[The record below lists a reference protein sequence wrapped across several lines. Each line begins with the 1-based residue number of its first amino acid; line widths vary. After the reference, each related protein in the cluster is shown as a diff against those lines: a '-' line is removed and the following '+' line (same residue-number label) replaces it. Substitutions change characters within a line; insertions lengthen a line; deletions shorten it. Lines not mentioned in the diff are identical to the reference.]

1 MKLWENTV
9 LTEKGIALQ
18 NKMFDGQT
26 LKITGAKAGAGEV
39 PPVNLRQQTQITDE
53 RQEITLQPVRT
64 EDGKA
69 VIPVLLENTEV
80 KEGYEL
86 HQIGFYAEDPDEGE
100 ILYCI
105 AQTTE
110 GKKIPSAAESPGF
123 SITWNFCFQNSDT
136 APFEV
141 VLDSAGL
148 VGVEQYE
155 LHSKAIEQI
164 GKTVE
169 DLGSLTSKDIAG
181 LTAAINETK
190 NEISRLRE
198 ELNTKAAQSGLNNT
212 NIKMKDLVRSQ
223 ILQRSDISI
232 PAGGTPEY
240 QFAYDLP
247 SGYKVL
253 GLGGFACTTS
263 NLSVFNAYVDEANRR
278 VRCYIRNYTVSTNYN
293 NQTVKFYIYYIRNI

>member
-80 KEGYEL
+80 KESYEL

-148 VGVEQYE
+148 VGVEQYKKLSDAVNEVKNRMDE
-155 LHSKAIEQI
+155 LSAELNKKADSAVVSQGLAGKANQTDLNTLSSQVSNVKNMKIVTGNGPITVGPYGNADTWVNFPSTFSSPPIVIICNAYSSYSRGLAAVDITKTGFNARGSNMGSGTTTFYYSYVAI
-164 GKTVE
+164 GK
-169 DLGSLTSKDIAG
+169 
-181 LTAAINETK
+181 
-190 NEISRLRE
+190 
-198 ELNTKAAQSGLNNT
+198 
-212 NIKMKDLVRSQ
+212 
-223 ILQRSDISI
+223 
-232 PAGGTPEY
+232 
-240 QFAYDLP
+240 
-247 SGYKVL
+247 
-253 GLGGFACTTS
+253 
-263 NLSVFNAYVDEANRR
+263 
-278 VRCYIRNYTVSTNYN
+278 
-293 NQTVKFYIYYIRNI
+293 

>member
-39 PPVNLRQQTQITDE
+39 PPMNLRQQTQITDE

-69 VIPVLLENTEV
+69 VIPVLLENTEA
-80 KEGYEL
+80 KESYEL

-148 VGVEQYE
+148 VGVEQYKKLSDAVNEVKNRMDE
-155 LHSKAIEQI
+155 LSAELNKKADSAVVSQGLAGKANQTDLNTLSSQVSNVKNMKIVTGNGPITVGPYGNADTWVNFPSTFSSPPIVIICNAYSSYSRGLAAVDITKTGFNARGSNMGSGTTTFYYSYVAI
-164 GKTVE
+164 GK
-169 DLGSLTSKDIAG
+169 
-181 LTAAINETK
+181 
-190 NEISRLRE
+190 
-198 ELNTKAAQSGLNNT
+198 
-212 NIKMKDLVRSQ
+212 
-223 ILQRSDISI
+223 
-232 PAGGTPEY
+232 
-240 QFAYDLP
+240 
-247 SGYKVL
+247 
-253 GLGGFACTTS
+253 
-263 NLSVFNAYVDEANRR
+263 
-278 VRCYIRNYTVSTNYN
+278 
-293 NQTVKFYIYYIRNI
+293 

>member
-80 KEGYEL
+80 KESYEL

-105 AQTTE
+105 AQTKNSISGRKSGIFYHME
-110 GKKIPSAAESPGF
+110 FLF
-123 SITWNFCFQNSDT
+123 SEFR
-136 APFEV
+136 
-141 VLDSAGL
+141 
-148 VGVEQYE
+148 Y
-155 LHSKAIEQI
+155 
-164 GKTVE
+164 
-169 DLGSLTSKDIAG
+169 
-181 LTAAINETK
+181 
-190 NEISRLRE
+190 
-198 ELNTKAAQSGLNNT
+198 
-212 NIKMKDLVRSQ
+212 
-223 ILQRSDISI
+223 
-232 PAGGTPEY
+232 GT
-240 QFAYDLP
+240 F
-247 SGYKVL
+247 
-253 GLGGFACTTS
+253 
-263 NLSVFNAYVDEANRR
+263 
-278 VRCYIRNYTVSTNYN
+278 
-293 NQTVKFYIYYIRNI
+293 

>member
-141 VLDSAGL
+141 ILDSAGL
-148 VGVEQYE
+148 VGVEQYKKLSDAVNEVKNRMDE
-155 LHSKAIEQI
+155 LSAELNKKADSAVVSQGLAGKANQTDLDTLSFQVSNVKNMKIVTGNGPITVGPYGNADTWVNFPSTFSSPPIVIICNAYSSNSRGLAAVDITKTGFNARGSNMGSGTTTFYYSYVAI
-164 GKTVE
+164 GK
-169 DLGSLTSKDIAG
+169 
-181 LTAAINETK
+181 
-190 NEISRLRE
+190 
-198 ELNTKAAQSGLNNT
+198 
-212 NIKMKDLVRSQ
+212 
-223 ILQRSDISI
+223 
-232 PAGGTPEY
+232 
-240 QFAYDLP
+240 
-247 SGYKVL
+247 
-253 GLGGFACTTS
+253 
-263 NLSVFNAYVDEANRR
+263 
-278 VRCYIRNYTVSTNYN
+278 
-293 NQTVKFYIYYIRNI
+293 

>member
-1 MKLWENTV
+1 M
-9 LTEKGIALQ
+9 
-18 NKMFDGQT
+18 
-26 LKITGAKAGAGEV
+26 
-39 PPVNLRQQTQITDE
+39 
-53 RQEITLQPVRT
+53 
-64 EDGKA
+64 
-69 VIPVLLENTEV
+69 
-80 KEGYEL
+80 
-86 HQIGFYAEDPDEGE
+86 
-100 ILYCI
+100 
-105 AQTTE
+105 
-110 GKKIPSAAESPGF
+110 
-123 SITWNFCFQNSDT
+123 
-136 APFEV
+136 
-141 VLDSAGL
+141 DSAGL